1 MRINTREIREAR
13 EDELLAPIAT
23 RASASQGRAEPE
35 EPDPLRTAFERD
47 RDRVIHSKSFRR
59 LKHKT
64 QVFLNPEGD
73 HYVTRLTHT
82 VHVAQVGRAMAVA
95 LGLNEPLTEA
105 ICLAHD
111 VGHSAFGHI
120 GEEALSP
127 YVEGEWLH
135 SVQGVRVLSVLEP
148 LNLTWEVLDGIR
160 AHSWRIDPP
169 PSTPEGELCRFADRI
184 AYLTHDVADALRAGV
199 MTPADLP
206 AAARRRFGDTA
217 REWIDSMIN
226 AVITSSAEADRISM
240 DQPTLDVMDEV
251 RDFMFARVYLRP
263 EAEEQKQRAIRVLR
277 DLTEYFDR
285 HPDEVPDTYKVDRA
299 DNLTR
304 AVDYVAG
311 MTDRFA
317 LLTHDRLYR
326 PTLFD

>member
-217 REWIDSMIN
+217 REWIDSMIT